1 MNDRFQSEI
10 EELIKQDKRQ
20 PVSTALA
27 NKQRK
32 LEENSEFNSVWY
44 QNFSVMIIQY
54 KGHEK
59 HGQFQFW
66 MVAGGL
72 KNHFNIVYLGEC
84 HTLDSFKMI

>member
-10 EELIKQDKRQ
+10 EELIKQDKKQ
-20 PVSTALA
+20 PVSTAPA

-44 QNFSVMIIQY
+44 QNFSVMIVQY
-54 KGHEK
+54 KSHEK

-72 KNHFNIVYLGEC
+72 KNHFNIVYLGCTSGKE
-84 HTLDSFKMI
+84 S

>member
-20 PVSTALA
+20 PVSTAPA

-32 LEENSEFNSVWY
+32 REKNSELNSVWY
-44 QNFSVMIIQY
+44 QNFLVIIVQY
-54 KGHEK
+54 KGYEK

-72 KNHFNIVYLGEC
+72 KNHFSTVDLSCTSGKE
-84 HTLDSFKMI
+84 S